1 MATVKVVLTYDDY
14 AALPNDGLRYEL
26 HEGELSVTPAPGR
39 THQSVVIDLAA
50 ALHAHVRERR
60 LGELYVAPFDVI
72 LSHVTVVQPDIVFVA
87 NERLHILAERGAEA
101 APTLAVEILSPST
114 RTIDRTTKLQLY
126 ARYRVPYYWI
136 VDPAARAIDVY
147 QLVGD
152 AYESPR
158 RFSDGALA
166 DLPPFETLR
175 LDATSLWRLC

>member
-26 HEGELSVTPAPGR
+26 HDGELSVTPAPGR
-39 THQSVVIDLAA
+39 THQAILIELGA

-60 LGELYVAPFDVI
+60 LGEVYVAPFDVI
-72 LSHVTVVQPDIVFVA
+72 LSNVTVVQPDIVFVA
-87 NERLHILAERGAEA
+87 HDRLHILAERGAEA
-101 APTLAVEILSPST
+101 GPTLAVEILSPST

-126 ARYRVPYYWI
+126 ARYRVPHYWI

-147 QLVGD
+147 RLAGD

-158 RFSDGALA
+158 RFSGDALS
-166 DLPPFETLR
+166 DLPPFEDLR
-175 LDATSLWRLC
+175 LDSTSLWRLC